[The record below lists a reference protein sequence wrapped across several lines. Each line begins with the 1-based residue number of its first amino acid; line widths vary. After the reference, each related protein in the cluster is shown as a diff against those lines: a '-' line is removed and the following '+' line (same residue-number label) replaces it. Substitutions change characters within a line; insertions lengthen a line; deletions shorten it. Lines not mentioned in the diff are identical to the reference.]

1 MDIYQIWVT
10 YNPAWT
16 RREIIFFIIVF
27 TIVSIIEVIMVRRH
41 IVRVYQAVAILF
53 LLTFVA
59 IVYASTVFNRNS
71 LPYAQYQLKPFW
83 SYKYILAE
91 NRFFMKEC
99 FLNFLLLMPVGIL
112 LPYVFDRKIKWW
124 QGLMCGII
132 LSGGIEVLQ
141 LVLRR
146 GLFEW
151 DDIFHNSLGCMLT
164 TIIGSRIY
172 LIIMKI
178 KSRINKKFKF

>member
-1 MDIYQIWVT
+1 
-10 YNPAWT
+10 
-16 RREIIFFIIVF
+16 
-27 TIVSIIEVIMVRRH
+27 
-41 IVRVYQAVAILF
+41 
-53 LLTFVA
+53 
-59 IVYASTVFNRNS
+59 
-71 LPYAQYQLKPFW
+71 
-83 SYKYILAE
+83 
-91 NRFFMKEC
+91 
-99 FLNFLLLMPVGIL
+99 
-112 LPYVFDRKIKWW
+112 
-124 QGLMCGII
+124 MCGII